1 MNAPEPAAPHI
12 PMRDFFR
19 NPQEAQHRVSPDGAY
34 ISYLAPH
41 ESRLNVFVKRL
52 DGGAATRVTG
62 ETARDIYGYFWKGD
76 RILYARDFGGDENFH
91 LVSVDLNGQDLKDL
105 TPGDKVLAQIVDT
118 LFDDDLHIIVAHN
131 RRDPKMFDVFRT
143 NVITGEEILIAR
155 NPGNITEWKT
165 DHDGRLRVAVTTDGV
180 NRTLL
185 HREGEADEF
194 RAVLTTGFKETLV
207 PLLFTFDNKR
217 LYVRSNCGRDT
228 AAIVIFDPLTAGEDE
243 VLFEHPDVDV
253 SSMTYSRK
261 RQVLTA
267 IIYDTWKTHYKFL
280 DGQTEEMFDT
290 LRSKLPGYEIAL
302 KSNSRN
308 EDKFIVVAHSDKVPG
323 RSYLFDKTAGTLEF
337 VCDQAPWVPEG
348 ELADMR
354 PVQYTSRDGLT
365 IHGYLTLPRGRE
377 AKSLPVVVN
386 PHGGPWYRDT
396 WAYNPE
402 AQFLANRGYA
412 VFQMN
417 FRGSTGYGR
426 AFWQAS
432 FKQWG
437 RAMQDDITDGVQWLI
452 DQGVAD
458 PKRIAI
464 YGGSYGGYA
473 TLAGVTFTPTL
484 YAAAIDY
491 VGVSHLLTFINT
503 IPPYWKPYL
512 EMLYEMVGDPDKD
525 KEMLEAASPALHA
538 DRIQTPLL
546 IAQGANDP
554 RVNKAESDQMVEALR
569 QRGVEVEYLVKDNE
583 GHGFANEENRFDFYS
598 AMEQFLARH
607 LEA

>member
-1 MNAPEPAAPHI
+1 MNALERAAPRI

-19 NPQEAQHRVSPDGAY
+19 NPQETQHRVSPDGAY
-34 ISYLAPH
+34 IAYLAPY
-41 ESRLNVFVKRL
+41 ESRMNVFVKRL
-52 DGGAATRVTG
+52 GGGAATRVTG

-91 LVSVDLNGQDLKDL
+91 LVSVDLSGQDLKDL
-105 TPGDKVLAQIVDT
+105 TPGDKVLAQIIDT
-118 LFDDDLHIIVAHN
+118 LLDDDSHIIVAHN

-185 HREGEADEF
+185 YRERETDEF
-194 RAVLTTGFKETLV
+194 RTVLTTGFKETLV

-217 LYVRSNCGRDT
+217 LYVRSNRGRDT
-228 AAIVIFDPLTAGEDE
+228 AAIAIFDPLTAGEDE

-261 RQVLTA
+261 RKVLTA
-267 IIYDTWKTHYKFL
+267 ITYDTWKTQYKFL
-280 DGQTEEMFDT
+280 DGQTGEMFDT
-290 LRSKLPGYEIAL
+290 LRAKLPGYEITL
-302 KSNSRN
+302 KSHSRN
-308 EDKFIVVAHSDKVPG
+308 EDKVIVVAHSDRVPG

-337 VCDQAPWVPEG
+337 VCDQAPWISEG
-348 ELADMR
+348 DLAETR

-377 AKSLPVVVN
+377 AKSLPVVAN
-386 PHGGPWYRDT
+386 PHGGPWYRDS
-396 WAYNPE
+396 WVYNPE

-452 DQGVAD
+452 GQGIAD

-491 VGVSHLLTFINT
+491 VGVSNLMTFIKT

-525 KEMLEAASPALHA
+525 KEMLEAASPALHPE
-538 DRIQTPLL
+538 RIQTPLL

-554 RVNKAESDQMVEALR
+554 RVNKAESDQMVEALK

-598 AMEQFLARH
+598 AMERFLGRYLGA
-607 LEA
+607 